1 MSKETGVKSCKI
13 QKDRRTNERERERQW
28 FISRPTN
35 NSDFRPSLPSP
46 SSLSSP
52 FLLQT
57 CLGGESEVCSLSII
71 NVCVRSSSYCSSTKG
86 CLNIYWLRWEL
97 TGWIEK
103 CKKKNEFRTKL
114 VLFFEGTRHGRRA
127 IVSVSF
133 IFHVSPKIKSI
144 NIQRSIQA
152 TNKNRNY
159 EIGEVL

>member
-1 MSKETGVKSCKI
+1 MSKETGVSHAKFKKTEG
-13 QKDRRTNERERERQW
+13 QMKERDNDLLVD
-28 FISRPTN
+28 RPTTAT
-35 NSDFRPSLPSP
+35 SVLPSP
-46 SSLSSP
+46 PPPPSP
-52 FLLQT
+52 HLCNFKLV
-57 CLGGESEVCSLSII
+57 LGGESEVCSLSII

-114 VLFFEGTRHGRRA
+114 ALFFEGTRHGRRA

-159 EIGEVL
+159 KIGEVL